1 MQALLLLF
9 LLLSHFK
16 FQLDLPLVL
25 VLGLP
30 SHQLLIFYRRARI
43 ANPVFIIADLNNS
56 GHAPPAPL
64 RLRLLLFF
72 IRLLC
77 LGLLLGARRVAVG
90 AFYVFGGVAKDLLDR
105 ARRGFLHVHLRLS
118 FLLNLVRIDVFHRDD
133 L

>member
-64 RLRLLLFF
+64 RFLFF
-72 IRLLC
+72 FAWLLC
-77 LGLLLGARRVAVG
+77 LGLLLVARVAMG
-90 AFYVFGGVAKDLLDR
+90 AFYVFGGVAQDLLNR
-105 ARRGFLHVHLRLS
+105 AGRGFLHVHLRLG
-118 FLLNLVRIDVFHRDD
+118 FLLNLVRINVLHRND